1 MEKLRKSN
9 EKIEE
14 EIRRLKEEERRK
26 TAEKEAGMGALSAQ
40 KTYMED
46 RIKVIQIHF
55 LGDAHNNYLNLFNHL
70 QHLEL

>member
-1 MEKLRKSN
+1 MEKLKKSN

-14 EIRRLKEEERRK
+14 EIGRLKEEERRK

-46 RIKVIQIHF
+46 RIKVINRLESFFQKF
-55 LGDAHNNYLNLFNHL
+55 LFYLKSS
-70 QHLEL
+70 